1 MEIYF
6 CETNEIFEK
15 AAMFGL
21 QANMTMYLTEQY
33 HLSSALASGVCN
45 DVMSFVPRMAINGGE
60 SSAPFLSSLVWFQ

>member
-45 DVMSFVPRMAINGGE
+45 EGDQWGRE
-60 SSAPFLSSLVWFQ
+60 LCTLSIFFSLVLVIF